1 MIVQTQSYLKKEPV
15 EGLNDET
22 TKKSDLHTSELRNL
36 KKRQNIIIFQL
47 DSQMTITSVLKEM
60 QILIIL

>member
-22 TKKSDLHTSELRNL
+22 TKKSNLQTSELRNL
-36 KKRQNIIIFQL
+36 KKSKIFYFFPTGL
-47 DSQMTITSVLKEM
+47 SDDHYTSAKRNADFN
-60 QILIIL
+60 

>member
-36 KKRQNIIIFQL
+36 KKG
-47 DSQMTITSVLKEM
+47 K
-60 QILIIL
+60 ILLFSNWTAR